1 MSNAV
6 EPIRDEK
13 KIMAIRS
20 MLKTKGHPRDYLLF
34 VLGINFA
41 LRISDLLSLK
51 VGDVLDE
58 AYEVQPH
65 FTIREGK
72 TNRDAK
78 VTINQNARDALIWYF
93 EQVGYPE
100 ADQWLFKSLRSDG
113 PLDKVRAWYLMK
125 TWCEAVRVKERCGTH
140 TLRKTWGYHARRK
153 GVPIELIQAKFGHSS
168 PAITRRYIG
177 ITADEIAAVEDKV
190 CL

>member
-20 MLKTKGHPRDYLLF
+20 MLKAKGHPRDYLLF

-41 LRISDLLSLK
+41 LRVGDLLRLK
-51 VGDVLDE
+51 VGDVLD
-58 AYEVQPH
+58 AQYEVRPH

-78 VTINQNARDALIWYF
+78 ITINDSAKEALTWYF
-93 EQVGYPE
+93 DKVGYPE
-100 ADQWLFKSLRSDG
+100 ADQWLFKSLRSDK
-113 PLDKVRAWYLMK
+113 PLDKVRAWALMK
-125 TWCEAVRVKERCGTH
+125 SWCEAVGVKERCGTH
-140 TLRKTWGYHARRK
+140 TLRKTWGYQARQK
-153 GVPIELIQAKFGHSS
+153 GIPIELIQAKFGHSS

-177 ITADEIAAVEDKV
+177 ITADEIAAVEDQV

>member
-1 MSNAV
+1 MSQTV

-20 MLKTKGHPRDYLLF
+20 MLKADGRPRDYLLF

-51 VGDVLDE
+51 VGDVLDRS
-58 AYEVQPH
+58 YEVRQH
-65 FTIREGK
+65 FILRESK
-72 TNRDAK
+72 TNKEKK
-78 VTINQNARDALIWYF
+78 VTINRSARQALEWF
-93 EQVGYPE
+93 FGLAGYSE
-100 ADQWLFKSLRSDG
+100 ADAFLFKSLRSDM
-113 PLDKVRAWYLMK
+113 PIDSVRAWHLIK
-125 TWCEAVRVKERCGTH
+125 GWCREVGVKERCGTH
-140 TLRKTWGYHARRK
+140 TLRKTWGYHARQK
-153 GVPIELIQAKFGHSS
+153 GIPIELIQAKFGHSS

-177 ITADEIAAVEDKV
+177 ITADEIAAVEDRV